1 MASTALTSRVR
12 ARSRRRRG
20 AVAGT
25 VGAAALA
32 LVGAALPAPRAAG
45 IGDPL
50 FPHLGNP
57 GYDVRAYDI
66 AFDYGGDNSKPLT
79 ARTSIDARVTAST
92 MDHFNLD
99 FAAGDVRSVEV
110 DGRPAQHARAGE
122 DLVITPRT
130 PLRRGDR
137 LHVEVRHTSDPTTE
151 NGGWVR
157 TKDGLAMANQADAA
171 HRVFPSNDHPADKA
185 MFTFHVRAPRT
196 LTVVAGGLPMGKT
209 RAGGRG
215 EDTVWTYRMAHP
227 MATELAQVSIGR
239 STVVRS
245 AGPHGLPLRH
255 VVPVKQR
262 EKLQPW
268 LDRTPRQISWL
279 ERHAGRY
286 PFENYGILSAE
297 AQTGFELETQTL
309 SLFENDVFVSPDYP
323 SWYKESL
330 MVHELAHQWF
340 GNSVTPHR
348 WSDLW
353 LNEGHATWYEW
364 GYAAERG
371 GFSVEER
378 ARASYEQSDDW
389 RKRYGPPAALLPAR
403 TEGKIQLFSPIVYN
417 GSAVVLYALRE
428 RIGKDAFARLE
439 RVWTHRYR
447 DANAT
452 TADFIALAG
461 EVSGK
466 DQSAFL
472 KPWLYGKTTP
482 PMPGHP
488 DWKQKKPGKTRPTTG
503 AGPAG
508 TGAGPAGRCGR
519 LAPGGGRGQ
528 GLSRP
533 MAPSSLPPAP
543 CRR

>member
-1 MASTALTSRVR
+1 MASTALTARDRSGACSDALSGAPSRRVR
-12 ARSRRRRG
+12 RRCT
-20 AVAGT
+20 VAGT
-25 VGAAALA
+25 VTVTALA
-32 LVGAALPAPRAAG
+32 LVGAALPPAPGAAG

-66 AFDYGGDNSKPLT
+66 AFDYSGDNKKPLT
-79 ARTSIDARVTAST
+79 ARTRIDAQVTT
-92 MDHFNLD
+92 GNMRHVNLD
-99 FAAGDVRSVEV
+99 FAGGDVRSVEV
-110 DGRPAQHARAGE
+110 NGLPAQHARVGE

-130 PLRRGDR
+130 PLPRGSW
-137 LHVEVRHTSDPTTE
+137 LHIEVHHTSDPTTK

-185 MFTFHVRAPRT
+185 MFTFHVRAPRD
-196 LTVVAGGLPMGKT
+196 LTVVAGGLPVGKS
-209 RAGGRG
+209 RAGKRG
-215 EDTVWTYRMAHP
+215 ADTVWTYRMGHP

-239 STVVRS
+239 SAVVR
-245 AGPHGLPLRH
+245 ATGPHGLPLRH

-262 EKLQPW
+262 KALEPW
-268 LDRTPRQISWL
+268 LKKTPDQIAWL
-279 ERHAGRY
+279 ERRAGQY
-286 PFENYGILSAE
+286 PFENYGVLAAE

-309 SLFENDVFVSPDYP
+309 SLFESDLLVNPQYP

-330 MVHELAHQWF
+330 MMHELAHQWF
-340 GNSVTPHR
+340 GDSVSPRR
-348 WSDLW
+348 WTDLW

-364 GYAAERG
+364 AYAAGRG

-378 ARASYEQSDDW
+378 ARASYELSDSW
-389 RKRYGPPAALLPAR
+389 RKRYGPPAALLPAK
-403 TEGKIQLFSPIVYN
+403 TDGKIDLFSPIVYN

-439 RVWTHRYR
+439 REWPARHR
-447 DANAT
+447 DGNAD
-452 TADFIALAG
+452 TADFIALAS

-472 KPWLYGKTTP
+472 KKWLYGKTTP

-488 DWKQKKPGKTRPTTG
+488 DWKQKSPEEQKKTADKQHKAAHEQR
-503 AGPAG
+503 AHH
-508 TGAGPAGRCGR
+508 
-519 LAPGGGRGQ
+519 Q
-528 GLSRP
+528 
-533 MAPSSLPPAP
+533 
-543 CRR
+543 